1 MRDRMAALAEH
12 DPILKWL
19 AVEHFVFLGAAVYDR
34 TDDGLVVRDGTQLG
48 QLRAEHEIDPP
59 PAEGDGPHG
68 SVVISRSEGVSTI
81 HRGSRRTCVSVRDG
95 DVEHRFV
102 GLLASGAY
110 RQSVLSIP
118 TVGDRARAVLGL
130 VDAGAETHTGRSIR
144 NTLETLPRDLVFELD
159 ADRLAHLVIDIVGLQ
174 ERQLVRIFDVAEPVG
189 AWSTVLVYLPRTRF
203 TARAPRARRRRRGR
217 GLRQPVPRP
226 RVARRRQHAGADH
239 GERAPSRRRRRRTS
253 TISPTSSTS

>member
-1 MRDRMAALAEH
+1 MCTLLVPARDREQIGAHAIERGEYEPARLAMGSIE
-12 DPILKWL
+12 
-19 AVEHFVFLGAAVYDR
+19 
-34 TDDGLVVRDGTQLG
+34 QLL
-48 QLRAEHEIDPP
+48 Q
-59 PAEGDGPHG
+59 
-68 SVVISRSEGVSTI
+68 
-81 HRGSRRTCVSVRDG
+81 HR
-95 DVEHRFV
+95 EHRFV

-118 TVGDRARAVLGL
+118 TVGDRARAVLSL

-203 TARAPRARRRRRGR
+203 TARLPEF
-217 GLRQPVPRP
+217 
-226 RVARRRQHAGADH
+226 VAEAVAASAESVAQAIAGE
-239 GERAPSRRRRRRTS
+239 ERSRKVA
-253 TISPTSSTS
+253 

>member
-1 MRDRMAALAEH
+1 M
-12 DPILKWL
+12 
-19 AVEHFVFLGAAVYDR
+19 
-34 TDDGLVVRDGTQLG
+34 
-48 QLRAEHEIDPP
+48 
-59 PAEGDGPHG
+59 
-68 SVVISRSEGVSTI
+68 
-81 HRGSRRTCVSVRDG
+81 SVRDG
-95 DVEHRFV
+95 AVEHRFV

-203 TARAPRARRRRRGR
+203 TARLPELVAETVAAAYGSPYRDLESLVGASTLARITLSVRRPDGSPPDLDRLADVVDEADDRRGTIVSAACSPR
-217 GLRQPVPRP
+217 SSVRQPVDRSTNGSACTRP
-226 RVARRRQHAGADH
+226 PTS
-239 GERAPSRRRRRRTS
+239 APTCIRPGP
-253 TISPTSSTS
+253 SPTSNASIACSRPATA